1 MKTPME
7 ELSEHI
13 ISLIESLDPISNQ
26 DRIDELEKLLY
37 DIRSKYIRLEKVRI
51 QEAFNDALWVDD
63 YLFERGGVNGENY
76 YKMTYD
82 GVDNLNTKKEFVSME
97 WDDIFNQVRYGNKGD
112 LKFYLKNNFYPP
124 VKKIDE

>member
-1 MKTPME
+1 ME

-13 ISLIESLDPISNQ
+13 VSLIESLDPISNQ

-37 DIRSKYIRLEKVRI
+37 DVRSKYSELEKIRI
-51 QEAFNDALWVDD
+51 QSAFNDALWIDD
-63 YLFERGGVNGENY
+63 HVFQMGGISGENY
-76 YKMTYD
+76 FKMTYD
-82 GVDNLNTKKEFVSME
+82 GVNDPDGKKEFVSME